1 MTQRHQELIDAMNK
15 KAQEENDEKE
25 KLEACQKSIE
35 EIVSQIEQLHGHVM
49 LTTAPDSYTSA

>member
-15 KAQEENDEKE
+15 KAQEENDKKE

-35 EIVSQIEQLHGHVM
+35 EIVSQIEQLHGQVM
-49 LTTAPDSYTSA
+49 LTTVPDSYASA